1 MSTERTVYSSLP
13 PFQEMMGLL
22 GEMVADAAK
31 SYQPDLTVDKY
42 TYSCMEKEYSE
53 EDMEAINTFIKENNF
68 VVAPSRFSL
77 FHTFAPVHH
86 PHPSDWEQ
94 PRRATELSAGYDLR
108 IPCDIV
114 VPAEN
119 QFWYSLV

>member
-31 SYQPDLTVDKY
+31 SYQPDLTIDKY

-53 EDMEAINTFIKENNF
+53 EDMEAINTFIKENTD
-68 VVAPSRFSL
+68 VM
-77 FHTFAPVHH
+77 
-86 PHPSDWEQ
+86 
-94 PRRATELSAGYDLR
+94 LR
-108 IPCDIV
+108 LGQKNDHKGK
-114 VPAEN
+114 
-119 QFWYSLV
+119 L